1 MPRRTADI
9 VITDD
14 GRDKGKCFFIT
25 ELPAAQSEKWAM
37 RALLLAAQAGVDI
50 GGAKGMAGIAVA
62 GIQAI
67 MGIRFAEVE
76 PLLDEM
82 FTCVQ
87 IRPDAANHDP
97 GKAIFMRAL
106 IETDI
111 EEVRTRIK
119 LREEVLNLHL
129 GFSVADYLSHLGQG
143 DGSAAESS
151 SPKPRT
157 SPRRSR
163 R

>member
-1 MPRRTADI
+1 MPRKTADV
-9 VITDD
+9 VIAEE

-25 ELPAAQSEKWAM
+25 EMSAAQAEKWAY
-37 RALLLAAQAGVDI
+37 RALFLAAQAGVDV
-50 GGAKGMAGIAVA
+50 GNVRGMAGIAVA

-82 FTCVQ
+82 FSCVQ
-87 IRPDAANHDP
+87 VRPDYANHDP
-97 GKAIFMRAL
+97 GKALFMRAL

-111 EEVRTRIK
+111 EEVMTRVR
-119 LREEVLNLHL
+119 LREEVLKLHL
-129 GFSVADYLSHLGQG
+129 GFSIADYLSNLTKEE
-143 DGSAAESS
+143 SAAEST

-157 SPRRSR
+157 SRRQSR
-163 R
+163 Q